1 MSTSNS
7 EARAVYAVIGGTSPG
22 AYDHPPFLT
31 NSPSSPIMPIVI
43 KCTTNAEANT
53 AYGLHAVFK
62 NLECETANNRPEAF
76 AKSIAMSS
84 EIPDLF
90 ATAGPFYAV
99 YKGRQRAIYVKSFED
114 CQAQIHDFHYP
125 RFHAFMDIKEALVY
139 MILKGN
145 IEKMKEL
152 GLYSRA
158 GVPSGRTMYTNVRS
172 RAESTLGHEQIPH
185 SGARPAPQSTEG
197 QRVRPIYSHIR
208 DFTGIIDTIYG
219 SSSAPLV
226 YLSYGLGK
234 HAGYYLQA
242 HGYTDS
248 TIKKIEEIW
257 MRSGSS
263 VDTFVD
269 LLSAHGV
276 ATTEGRWLWD
286 MINHDDDCG
295 F

>member
-1 MSTSNS
+1 MSD
-7 EARAVYAVIGGTSPG
+7 RVYAVIGGASPG
-22 AYDHPPFLT
+22 THVQSPFLT
-31 NSPSSPIMPIVI
+31 DGSCSPILPIII
-43 KCTTNAEANT
+43 KCTTSAEATAACDIHNVLKRNT
-53 AYGLHAVFK
+53 ADAQDQS
-62 NLECETANNRPEAF
+62 EAF
-76 AKSIAMSS
+76 AKSVAASRQ
-84 EIPDLF
+84 IPELF
-90 ATAGPFYAV
+90 TTSGPFYAV
-99 YKGRQRAIYVKSFED
+99 CKGRKRGIYVSTCELETDDGLPDPKPG
-114 CQAQIHDFHYP
+114 C
-125 RFHAFMDIKEALVY
+125 HAFVDIKEALVY

-226 YLSYGLGK
+226 CLSYGLGK

-276 ATTEGRWLWD
+276 AATEGRWLWD